1 MLNIPDH
8 HIKDVLQATGLFGV
22 ISKVELYKKVILAYD
37 PDQDERLKEVVERV
51 TTYFRHD
58 LLAVHECDGSIT
70 MIWKNKVPEPF
81 LPGNTIATTCSD
93 GSLDHWH
100 IVHSV
105 TSQSIEQKQRLKKLE
120 KLALSD
126 FSQN

>member
-8 HIKDVLQATGLFGV
+8 HIKAVLEATGLFGV

-37 PDQDERLKEVVERV
+37 ADQDERLKEVVERV
-51 TTYFRHD
+51 TIYFRHD
-58 LLAVHECDGSIT
+58 LLAVHECDGSLT

-81 LPGNTIATTCSD
+81 LPGNTIATTCSG
-93 GSLDHWH
+93 GSLDHWR

-105 TSQSIEQKQRLKKLE
+105 TSQSIEQKQRLKELE
-120 KLALSD
+120 KLAPSD
-126 FSQN
+126 FYLN

>member
-1 MLNIPDH
+1 MTNILDD
-8 HIKDVLQATGLFGV
+8 HIKDVLAATGLFGI

-58 LLAVHECDGSIT
+58 LLAVHECDGALT
-70 MIWKNKVPEPF
+70 MIWKTKVPEPF
-81 LPGNTIATTCSD
+81 LPGNSIATTCSD
-93 GSLDHWH
+93 GSLDHWV

-105 TSQSIEQKQRLKKLE
+105 TSKSIEQKHRLKKLE
-120 KLALSD
+120 VLGLSD
-126 FSQN
+126 LSEN